1 MILETEKFRPE
12 TEKCRTGVIFLL
24 LLKAAERY
32 RGAIRVKLF
41 ACFFLQIKSDFACS
55 GIYKGKKK
63 VSAEF

>member
-1 MILETEKFRPE
+1 MQSIAAG
-12 TEKCRTGVIFLL
+12 CVIFLL
-24 LLKAAERY
+24 LLKEAERY

-63 VSAEF
+63 KVSAEF

>member
-1 MILETEKFRPE
+1 MQSIAAG
-12 TEKCRTGVIFLL
+12 CVIFLL
-24 LLKAAERY
+24 LLKEAERY

-63 VSAEF
+63 GFCRVLNVSKDKT